1 MSSPL
6 GRPVW
11 RLAWVIVFGAFTS
24 GLDASLANIG
34 LDTIRTDLH
43 TTLDRVQW
51 VSSGYLVALAV
62 SLPICGW
69 LGRRVGTG
77 RLWLAALAAFT
88 LASGL
93 CAAAPGI
100 GALVALRVVQGL
112 AAGLLIPAG
121 QTILGRAVGPG
132 RLGRVM
138 ATLGIVVT
146 VAPAIGPI
154 VGAAVLHS
162 LSWRWLFLINLPI
175 GALGIALGLRYVP
188 RGRGEAVAPLDW
200 LGFACAGA
208 GLPLLVYGFTVWGSE
223 GALSP
228 ALVVGVAA
236 LAAFGVR
243 SLRREHPLMDLRL
256 YRDRVY
262 ATASGAAGFTGAV
275 MFGGGLLFPL
285 YFQILHGD
293 GVVTTGL
300 SLLSLGGGTAA
311 ALPLSGRLT
320 DRVGGGAVA
329 VCGNLLLVAVTV
341 PFAFL
346 DASAPSA
353 LVQALLVVM
362 GMSIALA
369 AIPPGIA
376 AYKTV
381 SAEQLP
387 DATTQ
392 VNIVQRLGGAVGGA
406 LFAVILSHGM
416 ASGATSAFHRTFW
429 WLTGASALALAW
441 SAALWISSSRARRTT
456 PPSGAATE
464 SRPPGDDG
472 AREPTRRRPAG
483 AGQ

>member
-1 MSSPL
+1 MSEPGVCAPAAHHEEILTRMLDEVAAWSGALKPL
-6 GRPVW
+6 RACLTPGRPVW

-188 RGRGEAVAPLDW
+188 RGRGEAVAPLW
-200 LGFACAGA
+200 TGSGSRAPRRGAAAARLRVHRVGFGRRRSHR
-208 GLPLLVYGFTVWGSE
+208 P
-223 GALSP
+223 
-228 ALVVGVAA
+228 LVVGVAA

-243 SLRREHPLMDLRL
+243 SLRPRASAHGPAGS

-262 ATASGAAGFTGAV
+262 ADGQRRGRLHRRGDVRRRAACSRVLPDPARRRRRHHRPVAAAPPRRRDRGGPAARPAGSPTASAGE
-275 MFGGGLLFPL
+275 
-285 YFQILHGD
+285 
-293 GVVTTGL
+293 
-300 SLLSLGGGTAA
+300 
-311 ALPLSGRLT
+311 
-320 DRVGGGAVA
+320 AVA
-329 VCGNLLLVAVTV
+329 VCGNLPA
-341 PFAFL
+341 
-346 DASAPSA
+346 
-353 LVQALLVVM
+353 
-362 GMSIALA
+362 G
-369 AIPPGIA
+369 
-376 AYKTV
+376 
-381 SAEQLP
+381 
-387 DATTQ
+387 
-392 VNIVQRLGGAVGGA
+392 RRHGAVRVPG
-406 LFAVILSHGM
+406 
-416 ASGATSAFHRTFW
+416 
-429 WLTGASALALAW
+429 
-441 SAALWISSSRARRTT
+441 RARRLRRSCRRCSSSWAC
-456 PPSGAATE
+456 PSR
-464 SRPPGDDG
+464 SRPSPR
-472 AREPTRRRPAG
+472 ASPRTRRSARNNCPTPRPR
-483 AGQ
+483 